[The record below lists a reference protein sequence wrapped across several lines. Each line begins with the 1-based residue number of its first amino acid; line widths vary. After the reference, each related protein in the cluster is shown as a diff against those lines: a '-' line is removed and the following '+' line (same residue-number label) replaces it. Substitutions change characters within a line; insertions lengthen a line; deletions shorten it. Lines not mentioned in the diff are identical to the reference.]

1 MQPRLLKIIS
11 FTFLALVI
19 VLALLIIPQLELP
32 ASRGPYAVG
41 EMVFRWVDSSR
52 PEVLTDAPEDR
63 REVVTLIWY
72 PAEPGTGTNVG
83 YFPGLSTVSKKLSE
97 SGEVNPLEVFG

>member
-1 MQPRLLKIIS
+1 MRPRLLKIIS
-11 FTFLALVI
+11 VAVPALVI

-32 ASRGPYAVG
+32 APTGPHAVG
-41 EMVFRWVDSSR
+41 EMVFRWVDPSR
-52 PEVLTDAPEDR
+52 SEVLTAAPEDR

-72 PAEPGTGTNVG
+72 PAKPGTGTNVG

-97 SGEVNPLEVFG
+97 SGEVNPL